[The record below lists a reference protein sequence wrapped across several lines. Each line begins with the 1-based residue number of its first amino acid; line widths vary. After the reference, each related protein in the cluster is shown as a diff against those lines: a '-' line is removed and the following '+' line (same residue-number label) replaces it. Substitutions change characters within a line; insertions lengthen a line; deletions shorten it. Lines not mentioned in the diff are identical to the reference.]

1 MFAALLLCLL
11 PQQAEGDL
19 NLEPVKVSLG
29 AEPGTARTE
38 ALLELL
44 RTRFLE
50 VELNADGADVWVIDS
65 AAAFGDGERY
75 ISFWRP
81 YAPVGF
87 RASLGPRVFLGAAVP
102 RAIEFF
108 GFVGREPAI
117 ATAETIVSLGHPAA
131 PSAPTDWTA
140 AALVGAHTPL
150 AFALEQSPDV
160 ELVWR
165 AEDEQG
171 RPVAVVW
178 QQHRYL
184 FFAPTGSP
192 AELGEDGRAALLDT
206 VAFTAELSTYEGQV
220 LSKGAPGE
228 NASAELSWW
237 LGRETVD
244 LARCRELLSKNLAD
258 VAADVPSLRSWHA
271 DRGFALLPDEA
282 GRLVVDPDLEAFGS
296 PASDEDFVERV
307 LGALEATALA
317 ERDLA
322 RRLLLRHVAGGPGT
336 YAPAAEWHQWLGRSA
351 AYLIFCHSESRWQVD
366 YAARENGVPPGSW
379 PPSLRPRGRL
389 TLDDAP
395 EGASPEDIVAWLL
408 SIGPEDRRYRGGLDP
423 ALAHVVAVPL
433 LTAWE
438 STTHAPKR
446 PTIEHWIE
454 KLGRAAS
461 RIAEPL
467 HASLER
473 RPLGNLVELPVIAE
487 ARPVDAER
495 LVRAFAEVARA
506 RQFHDFRS
514 DGWERWH
521 PLARFAPN
529 VARAIDASNNASQTA
544 GLVVDLALESVSGK
558 RVLAADALALVAAN
572 CASIRPEDRGRLLD
586 VLSEKGY
593 VEAETVAP
601 TTLAK
606 LVQASGDPRRIETLD
621 ALLERPRK
629 PGSYRIGELAEA
641 YLSLGPM
648 GIARF
653 ERVLGEAV
661 GLDHARLL
669 SAWAWSDHIGD
680 AWLETCLEDKNR
692 RALAYA
698 VLGQSPA
705 RWDRWSGRLREAALG
720 PDPDE
725 AVLAV
730 ASLGNLAERLREAVP
745 PLAEA
750 LAHASKWVRRG
761 AAFEL
766 GSPYRDARAAEAA
779 LVRALD
785 DTDPW
790 VRQLAAWALREPRGA
805 GDDAAA
811 RRLREI
817 AAGDGVLA
825 VVARDALQRRN
836 PDPAW
841 LLRKLRAVRP
851 HQVLDDALSLDTAT
865 PGLRWKAAQNL
876 ALSDEGGA
884 LLDRLLDADPV
895 VRSAAD
901 ETVRRIDYE
910 LRDWLDH
917 LSEVLDGEFYGGPAT
932 DEFSRLAAV
941 GIAHLEH
948 ELMRPYRF
956 PIGSASYTELVIA
969 LERIG
974 GPAWPALAAAHWHW
988 RGHGLTDTAPAW
1000 KSVARDSAQMLAP
1013 LLAMRLARDSA
1024 LRCSFEWYAD
1034 SRSEEV
1040 VARYLQPMWGPWAR
1054 RAKRRSTNSRSTRSR
1069 TSGRPPRAS
1078 GPDYGAAGSLNGAG
1092 RSTRTSSAYA
1102 MEE

>member
-1 MFAALLLCLL
+1 MLAVLLLCLL
-11 PQQAEGDL
+11 PQQTEGDL

-50 VELNADGADVWVIDS
+50 VELNADGADLWVIDS
-65 AAAFGDGERY
+65 PTAFGDGERY
-75 ISFWRP
+75 FSFWRP

-87 RASLGPRVFLGAAVP
+87 GASFGPRVFLGAAVP

-108 GFVGREPAI
+108 GFVGAEPAI
-117 ATAETIVSLGHPAA
+117 ARVETIASLGHPAA
-131 PSAPTDWTA
+131 PSAPDEWSA
-140 AALVGAHTPL
+140 SALLGAHTPL

-160 ELVWR
+160 EVVWG
-165 AEDEQG
+165 AEDEHG

-206 VAFTAELSTYEGQV
+206 VAFAARLSTYEGQIV
-220 LSKGAPGE
+220 SKGAPGE

-244 LARCRELLSKNLAD
+244 LARCRELLSEDLAD

-271 DRGFALLPDEA
+271 DRGFALLADDA
-282 GRLVVDPDLEAFGS
+282 GRLVVDPDLEEFGS

-322 RRLLLRHVAGGPGT
+322 RRLLARHVAGGPGT
-336 YAPAAEWHQWLGRSA
+336 YASAAEWRQWLGRSA
-351 AYLIFCHSESRWQVD
+351 AYLVFCHPESRWHVD

-395 EGASPEDIVAWLL
+395 AGASPEEIVAWLL
-408 SIGPEDRRYRGGLDP
+408 SIDPEDRRYRGGLDP
-423 ALAHVVAVPL
+423 ALAQVVAVPL
-433 LTAWE
+433 LAAWE
-438 STTHAPKR
+438 STAHAPKR

-454 KLGRAAS
+454 NLGRATS
-461 RIAEPL
+461 RIAVPL

-473 RPLGNLVELPVIAE
+473 RPLGNLVELRAIAD
-487 ARPVDAER
+487 ARPVDAEP
-495 LVRAFAEVARA
+495 LVRALAKVARA
-506 RQFHDFRS
+506 RQFHDFRPE
-514 DGWERWH
+514 GWERWH

-529 VARAIDASNNASQTA
+529 IARAIDASNNASQAA
-544 GLVVDLALESVSGK
+544 GLVVDLAIDSVSGK

-572 CASIRPEDRGRLLD
+572 CGSIRPEDRERLLD
-586 VLSEKGY
+586 VLSEKAY
-593 VEAETVAP
+593 MEAETVAP

-606 LVQASGDPRRIETLD
+606 LVQASGETRWIETLD
-621 ALLERPRK
+621 ALLDRSRAS
-629 PGSYRIGELAEA
+629 GRSMIDELAPA
-641 YLSLGPM
+641 YLHLGPM

-653 ERVLGEAV
+653 ERVLGDAV
-661 GLDHARLL
+661 GLEHARLL
-669 SAWAWSDHIGD
+669 GALARSEHIDD

-692 RALAYA
+692 RTLAYA
-698 VLGQSPA
+698 VLGQSPE
-705 RWDRWSGRLREAALG
+705 RWERWAGRLREAAVG
-720 PDPDE
+720 ADPDE

-750 LAHASKWVRRG
+750 LAHASPWVRRG

-766 GSPYRDARAAEAA
+766 GSPYRDVRAAEAA

-785 DTDPW
+785 DTDRW
-790 VRQLAAWALREPRGA
+790 VRHLAAWALREPSGV
-805 GDDAAA
+805 GEDAAA

-825 VVARDALQRRN
+825 VVARDALQRRS

-841 LLRKLRAVRP
+841 LVRKLRAVRP
-851 HQVLDDALSLDTAT
+851 HQVLDDALSLATAT

-895 VRSAAD
+895 ERSAAD
-901 ETVRRIDYE
+901 ETVRRIEHE

-917 LSEVLDGEFYGGPAT
+917 LCEVLDGEFYGGPAT
-932 DEFSRLAAV
+932 DEFSGLGPV

-974 GPAWPALAAAHWHW
+974 GPAWPVLAASIWHW

-1000 KSVARDSAQMLAP
+1000 ESVARDSAQMLAP

-1040 VARYLQPMWGPWAR
+1040 VARYLLPMWEALGAEGEAALDELAKHPLADVRAAAAR
-1054 RAKRRSTNSRSTRSR
+1054 V
-1069 TSGRPPRAS
+1069 RP
-1078 GPDYGAAGSLNGAG
+1078 
-1092 RSTRTSSAYA
+1092 
-1102 MEE
+1102 